1 MVLHAPTL
9 AHVTAHEHRP
19 LNRTLAAALFVV
31 IYAMAGSYAVRTA
44 GEPYAAA
51 LKEQERLDALK
62 NATKANATLAAADA
76 SDTADLSAKAGGA
89 PPTPKAT
96 PSPTP
101 PAGSYDPF
109 DDEVL
114 FDEDGFVKRAEDEP
128 AADTSAGAATN
139 STADDDEK
147 DPNERPL
154 PHEWLP
160 SAGACVA
167 LFLAATAHALF
178 YLMLRWSIDFK
189 VRVFFA
195 PSRRVVAGSYVCF
208 KPLPNKGKPALER
221 VCRSARTDKLIVEFQ
236 RQKYEVLSAAAAR
249 AADGGADL
257 VAPDTADAAV
267 VLIPSPVALPCAEYA
282 KASGLSSKD
291 DVPTRTELYGP
302 NILSVRTPRF
312 VDMYVEQL
320 LSPLVIFQ
328 VTARRVSPAHSSV
341 HVSAHILA
349 ISPPQIFCSF
359 LWLLDAV
366 SLGFTAFQF
375 VSILLLESTSVFQ
388 RQRTFK
394 TLNGMS
400 AKPTPLQVSAS
411 SPPAPQLPRRTLP
424 RSAQPPSGLA
434 PCPIRLRDIRCIV
447 TARGPPS

>member
-51 LKEQERLDALK
+51 LKEQELLDALK
-62 NATKANATLAAADA
+62 NERKANATLAATTAP
-76 SDTADLSAKAGGA
+76 DTADLSAKAGGA

-128 AADTSAGAATN
+128 VSDTSAGTATN

-195 PSRRVVAGSYVCF
+195 PSRRVVAGSYICF

-221 VCRSARTDKLIVEFQ
+221 VCRSARSDKLMVEFQ

-257 VAPDTADAAV
+257 IGPDTADAAV

-291 DVPTRTELYGP
+291 DVATRTELYGP

-341 HVSAHILA
+341 HVSAHISA
-349 ISPPQIFCSF
+349 HISTADLLLVPMAARRGLPRVHRLPARLDPTPRVDLRLPAAAHVQDPQRDERKADAAAGERIIAARPSASPANPAAVCSAAV
-359 LWLLDAV
+359 WSRAV
-366 SLGFTAFQF
+366 SHT
-375 VSILLLESTSVFQ
+375 
-388 RQRTFK
+388 
-394 TLNGMS
+394 
-400 AKPTPLQVSAS
+400 PT
-411 SPPAPQLPRRTLP
+411 
-424 RSAQPPSGLA
+424 
-434 PCPIRLRDIRCIV
+434 
-447 TARGPPS
+447 